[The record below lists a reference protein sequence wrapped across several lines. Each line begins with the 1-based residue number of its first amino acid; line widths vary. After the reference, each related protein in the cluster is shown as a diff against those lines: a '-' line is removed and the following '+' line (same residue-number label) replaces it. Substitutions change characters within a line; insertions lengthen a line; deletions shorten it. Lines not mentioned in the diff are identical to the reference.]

1 MDKKFLNKVTEQI
14 ISETRIDYDRRIMGA
29 PFFVPFPPSLS
40 FLHPLSHALT
50 LFLDSNPP
58 LFFTKHCVEVYGL
71 NEQEIQY
78 VWKVYKKIIKDKI
91 IKNGL

>member
-40 FLHPLSHALT
+40 FLHP
-50 LFLDSNPP
+50 
-58 LFFTKHCVEVYGL
+58 FTKHCVEVYGL
-71 NEQEIQY
+71 NDDEVEY
-78 VWKVYKKIIKDKI
+78 LWDRYKKIIKGKI
-91 IKNGL
+91 IKNL

>member
-58 LFFTKHCVEVYGL
+58 FFFTKHCVEVYGL
-71 NEQEIQY
+71 NEQEIEY
-78 VWKVYKKIIKDKI
+78 VWKVYSDDIVYKIIN
-91 IKNGL
+91 NGL